1 MTAKLPD
8 GATSAGLPPKALAT
22 EGHAGTVLCRPA
34 KKLVFGEH
42 AVMADGNEHNLIR
55 RKEKGAPVE
64 IVRLSAGRHAA
75 DRRGIGS
82 AQRPTRMPHG
92 SCKFLVLAQAPA
104 ADGRLWRP
112 RSFHALVQDKPGR
125 KPLAEIK
132 LMKGEPAPVERR
144 AEDIK
149 ARHTKYSKLRSFRGG
164 AGRGCGKPAIE
175 VSQSAG
181 GERALAG

>member
-64 IVRLSAGRHAA
+64 
-75 DRRGIGS
+75 
-82 AQRPTRMPHG
+82 
-92 SCKFLVLAQAPA
+92 
-104 ADGRLWRP
+104 
-112 RSFHALVQDKPGR
+112 
-125 KPLAEIK
+125 
-132 LMKGEPAPVERR
+132 RR